1 MIRNISPSDVM
12 CDKNSKVVKFMKFSA
27 LLMLLLLVSNGG
39 WFRIYVLMVAPV
51 KMMERRNTVSA
62 VLSMQVD

>member
-27 LLMLLLLVSNGG
+27 LLMLLLLVL
-39 WFRIYVLMVAPV
+39 VMVTGLGF
-51 KMMERRNTVSA
+51 MF
-62 VLSMQVD
+62 